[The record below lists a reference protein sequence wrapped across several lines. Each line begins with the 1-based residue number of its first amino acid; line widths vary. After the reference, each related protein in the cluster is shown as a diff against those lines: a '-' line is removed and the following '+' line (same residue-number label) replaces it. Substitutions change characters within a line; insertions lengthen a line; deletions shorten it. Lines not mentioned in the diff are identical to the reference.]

1 MTVDGVLQP
10 APAPRFSH
18 TPAAT
23 PAYAQGSDN
32 DSAGILAAWSRTD
45 RDTGTTGG

>member
-23 PAYAQGSDN
+23 PAYAKGSDN